1 MSLIPG
7 NVCVYT
13 KCLWTEQR
21 ILAKHVICWSGQR
34 SIFCP
39 IKAVLSVRKC
49 SEPVV
54 RLLFEHFT
62 NFEDLQ
68 LRHSGVKHTV
78 FNINPTHCITPINLI
93 TTINI
98 TLTINVINVHRKRND
113 FFLYWSLL
121 ISTIQYTILT
131 ILNKEWHCKIKI
143 KGTDKMQLVC
153 RMLQLLI
160 TKNKYVI

>member
-1 MSLIPG
+1 MFIQ
-7 NVCVYT
+7 NVYGPN
-13 KCLWTEQR
+13 KEF
-21 ILAKHVICWSGQR
+21 LAKHVICGSGQR

-113 FFLYWSLL
+113 FFFILKFIDKYN
-121 ISTIQYTILT
+121 TIYNI
-131 ILNKEWHCKIKI
+131 NKKR
-143 KGTDKMQLVC
+143 TT
-153 RMLQLLI
+153 LQ
-160 TKNKYVI
+160 N